1 MRTLM
6 MMLMLIFAGT
16 NVACASPAYDRYG
29 YDRSG
34 YDNNR
39 YANYGYDDI
48 ARAAHQLE
56 NAAEHFH
63 QQLRRNA
70 GYGHTTRDAKKFASA
85 ARHFHRQVER
95 GGSYGHIR
103 NDYAELVNAYA
114 HVRRE
119 FGGRHDLHHDR
130 HFQGDFGQVERAF
143 DNLNRAIG
151 YAQSGYSR
159 YRDHDRYGRRYD
171 GHRRYDRD

>member
-1 MRTLM
+1 M

-29 YDRSG
+29 YDNYGSANYR
-34 YDNNR
+34 N
-39 YANYGYDDI
+39 ANYGYDDI

-63 QQLRRNA
+63 RQLRYDV
-70 GYGHTTRDAKKFASA
+70 GYDHVARDAKKFAKA
-85 ARHFHRQVER
+85 ASHFHRQVER

-151 YAQSGYSR
+151 YAQSGYSG

-171 GHRRYDRD
+171 GRRPYDRD